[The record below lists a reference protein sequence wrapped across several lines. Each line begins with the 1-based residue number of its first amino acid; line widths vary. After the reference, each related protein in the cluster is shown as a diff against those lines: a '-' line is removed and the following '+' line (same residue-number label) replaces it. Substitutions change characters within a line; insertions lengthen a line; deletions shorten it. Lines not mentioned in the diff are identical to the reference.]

1 MGKKKTTSPIQ
12 KVLMANRGEIA
23 VRVIKTLRAMG
34 IATVA
39 VYSDA
44 DAQACHVRHADE
56 AHALGGQAPADTYL
70 NIDKLLAIAQASGCD
85 AIHPGY
91 GFLSENAAFARACQ
105 SAGVTFI
112 GPTPTV
118 IEQMGDKLLSKQL
131 MQAAGVPVVPS
142 WQGDVSDLKA
152 AQKAVVDLGLPV
164 LVKAAAGGGG
174 KGMRLI
180 ESIDDLAAGLA
191 AASREAQKAFGDA
204 RVFVEKFIVGP
215 RHIEF
220 QVFGDTHGNVVHLF
234 ERDCSIQRRH
244 QKIIEE
250 SPSPKLDATLRQAMA
265 QAAVAAASAVGY
277 TNAGTVEFIVGQ
289 DGGFYFL
296 EMNTRLQVE
305 HPVTELVTGQD
316 LVEWQVRVAR
326 GEALPLS
333 QDAITQRGHALEC
346 RVYAEDPAQNFMP
359 STGPLL
365 VYQAPTGPN
374 VRLDSGVEAGDEVTV
389 HYDPMLAKLITYGAT
404 RQAALDAM
412 AEALKTYPVLGVVT
426 NHALLLAILRHPE
439 FVAGTFD
446 TGFLSTH
453 PPTDLLADQTASDGL
468 PWETVLAGVLSRQF
482 ATSSASRIGAVAGPA
497 SAGASTVWQEVG
509 PWRNN

>member
-191 AASREAQKAFGDA
+191 AASREAQ
-204 RVFVEKFIVGP
+204 
-215 RHIEF
+215 
-220 QVFGDTHGNVVHLF
+220 
-234 ERDCSIQRRH
+234 
-244 QKIIEE
+244 
-250 SPSPKLDATLRQAMA
+250 
-265 QAAVAAASAVGY
+265 
-277 TNAGTVEFIVGQ
+277 
-289 DGGFYFL
+289 
-296 EMNTRLQVE
+296 
-305 HPVTELVTGQD
+305 
-316 LVEWQVRVAR
+316 
-326 GEALPLS
+326 
-333 QDAITQRGHALEC
+333 
-346 RVYAEDPAQNFMP
+346 
-359 STGPLL
+359 
-365 VYQAPTGPN
+365 
-374 VRLDSGVEAGDEVTV
+374 
-389 HYDPMLAKLITYGAT
+389 
-404 RQAALDAM
+404 
-412 AEALKTYPVLGVVT
+412 
-426 NHALLLAILRHPE
+426 
-439 FVAGTFD
+439 
-446 TGFLSTH
+446 
-453 PPTDLLADQTASDGL
+453 
-468 PWETVLAGVLSRQF
+468 
-482 ATSSASRIGAVAGPA
+482 
-497 SAGASTVWQEVG
+497 
-509 PWRNN
+509 